1 MSNRQ
6 ERRRAERQSK
16 KSPKQMQ
23 LEARLLQPWS
33 VPVLQMKLPA
43 EVLDTMI
50 AISDDVIAD
59 KESINHGEYLAGQID
74 TELRVS
80 HERLEDAGIMNFF
93 GDVVKQFVLHT
104 KMQQFPFNI
113 NVVQVEKYFVQ
124 MLTMWVVSQQPN
136 EYNPIHIHTEC
147 QISSVM
153 YLKVPKFAPS
163 KKTHRDLD
171 DGSITFIS
179 NVSADAEFSQSSL
192 SIRPDAGDFFVFG
205 AKQLHTV
212 YPYRCEEGDT
222 ERRSVSFN
230 AIYETGTT
238 RKRRL
243 EGDNTLPQKR
253 NSGRIG

>member
-16 KSPKQMQ
+16 KTPKQMQ
-23 LEARLLQPWS
+23 MEMRLLQPWA
-33 VPVLQMKLPA
+33 VPILHTKLPS

-80 HERLEDAGIMNFF
+80 HEMLVDAGIMNFF
-93 GDVVKQFVLHT
+93 HDVVKQFVLHT

-113 NVVQVEKYFVQ
+113 DVVQAEKYFVQ

-136 EYNPIHIHTEC
+136 EYNPIHVHTEC

-192 SIRPDAGDFFVFG
+192 TIRPEVGDFFVFG

>member
-6 ERRRAERQSK
+6 ERRRRERDAK
-16 KSPKQMQ
+16 KTPKQHQM
-23 LEARLLQPWS
+23 EMRLLQPWS
-33 VPVLQMKLPA
+33 VPVLQIKLPS

-80 HERLEDAGIMNFF
+80 HEMLVDAGIMNFF
-93 GDVVKQFVLHT
+93 HEVCVHYIKT
-104 KMQQFPFNI
+104 AKSQQYPQSI
-113 NVVQVEKYFVQ
+113 DLVHAEKYFVQ

-147 QISSVM
+147 QLSCVM
-153 YLKVPKFAPS
+153 YLKVPKFEPS
-163 KKTHRDLD
+163 KKSHRDID

-179 NVSADAEFSQSSL
+179 NASTDNEFTSPTL
-192 SIRPDAGDFFVFG
+192 TLRPSAGDFFIFS

-212 YPYRCEEGDT
+212 YPYRCTKGDP
-222 ERRSVSFN
+222 ERRSISFN
-230 AIYETGTT
+230 AIFETETM
-238 RKRRL
+238 RKNRL
-243 EGDNTLPQKR
+243 KEKQNVLSHPVQP
-253 NSGRIG
+253 N

>member
-1 MSNRQ
+1 
-6 ERRRAERQSK
+6 
-16 KSPKQMQ
+16 
-23 LEARLLQPWS
+23 
-33 VPVLQMKLPA
+33 
-43 EVLDTMI
+43 
-50 AISDDVIAD
+50 
-59 KESINHGEYLAGQID
+59 
-74 TELRVS
+74 
-80 HERLEDAGIMNFF
+80 
-93 GDVVKQFVLHT
+93 
-104 KMQQFPFNI
+104 MQQFPFNI
-113 NVVQVEKYFVQ
+113 NVVQAEKYFVQ

-136 EYNPIHIHTEC
+136 EYNPIHVHTEC

-192 SIRPDAGDFFVFG
+192 TIRPEVGDFFVFG

>member
-6 ERRRAERQSK
+6 ERRRRERDAK
-16 KSPKQMQ
+16 KTPKQHQM
-23 LEARLLQPWS
+23 EMRLLQPWS
-33 VPVLQMKLPA
+33 VPVLQIKLPS

-80 HERLEDAGIMNFF
+80 HEMLVDAGIMNFF
-93 GDVVKQFVLHT
+93 HDVVKQFVLHT

-113 NVVQVEKYFVQ
+113 DVVQAEKYFVQ

-136 EYNPIHIHTEC
+136 EYNPIHVHTEC

-192 SIRPDAGDFFVFG
+192 TIRPEVGDFFVFG

>member
-16 KSPKQMQ
+16 KTPKQMQ
-23 LEARLLQPWS
+23 MEMRLLQPWS

-80 HERLEDAGIMNFF
+80 HERLVDGGIMQFF
-93 GDVVKQFVLHT
+93 EDVVKQFLLHT

-113 NVVQVEKYFVQ
+113 NVVQAEKYFVQ

-136 EYNPIHIHTEC
+136 EYNPIHVHTEC

-153 YLKVPKFAPS
+153 YLKVPKFAPT
-163 KKTHRDLD
+163 KKIHRDLD

-179 NVSADAEFSQSSL
+179 NTSADTEFSQPTVTL
-192 SIRPDAGDFFVFG
+192 RPEVGDFFVFG

>member
-1 MSNRQ
+1 
-6 ERRRAERQSK
+6 
-16 KSPKQMQ
+16 
-23 LEARLLQPWS
+23 
-33 VPVLQMKLPA
+33 
-43 EVLDTMI
+43 
-50 AISDDVIAD
+50 
-59 KESINHGEYLAGQID
+59 
-74 TELRVS
+74 
-80 HERLEDAGIMNFF
+80 
-93 GDVVKQFVLHT
+93 
-104 KMQQFPFNI
+104 
-113 NVVQVEKYFVQ
+113 
-124 MLTMWVVSQQPN
+124 
-136 EYNPIHIHTEC
+136 
-147 QISSVM
+147 M

-212 YPYRCEEGDT
+212 YPYRCDEGDP

-230 AIYETGTT
+230 AVYETGTT

>member
-1 MSNRQ
+1 MNRQ
-6 ERRRAERQSK
+6 ERRKQEKISK
-16 KSPKQMQ
+16 KTTPKQY
-23 LEARLLQPWS
+23 EITANVLQPWS
-33 VPVLQMKLPA
+33 VPVFHTKLPA

-50 AISDDVIAD
+50 GISDDVIDD

-74 TELRVS
+74 TELRVP
-80 HERLEDAGIMNFF
+80 HERLIDAGIMKFF
-93 GDVVKQFVLHT
+93 SEIVKQFVLCV
-104 KMQQFPFNI
+104 KIQQYPFDINI
-113 NVVQVEKYFVQ
+113 VRAEEYFVQ
-124 MLTMWVVSQQPN
+124 MLTMWVISQQPN
-136 EYNPIHIHTEC
+136 EYNPLHVHTEC

-179 NVSADAEFSQSSL
+179 NVSSDTSFSQPSL
-192 SIRPDAGDFFVFG
+192 TIRPQVGDFFVFG

-222 ERRSVSFN
+222 ERRSISFN
-230 AIYETGTT
+230 ANYETGTT
-238 RKRRL
+238 RRRRL
-243 EGDNTLPQKR
+243 EGDTTLPQKR